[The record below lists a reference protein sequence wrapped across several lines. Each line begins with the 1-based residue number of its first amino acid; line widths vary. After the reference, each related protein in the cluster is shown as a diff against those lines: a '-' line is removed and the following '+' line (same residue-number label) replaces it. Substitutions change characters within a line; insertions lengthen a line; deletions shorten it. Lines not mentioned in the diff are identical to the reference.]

1 MKTVVLTGAG
11 ISAESGLATF
21 RGDDGLWGNEPIEEV
36 ATPEGFHRDPA
47 RVHRFYNDRRKKLGQ
62 VRPND
67 AHHALAAFEA
77 RHQDDFLLITQ
88 NVDDLHERAGS
99 HPHTHARRIAQGALR
114 PVARRLRRWPMTCL
128 PTALA
133 PTCREAGGMR
143 PDVVWF
149 GEMPYGM
156 SRMEAALENCQLFV
170 AIGTSGQVYPAAG
183 FVRLAKRSR
192 ARCVEINLNAS
203 ENESLFDEKLVG
215 KATQAFLNSS
225 PGSDAATRR

>member
-1 MKTVVLTGAG
+1 MSTAFTTT
-11 ISAESGLATF
+11 AERNWGKSGPTT
-21 RGDDGLWGNEPIEEV
+21 RT
-36 ATPEGFHRDPA
+36 TPWQPSR
-47 RVHRFYNDRRKKLGQ
+47 
-62 VRPND
+62 
-67 AHHALAAFEA
+67 A

-99 HPHTHARRIAQGALR
+99 HPHHMHGELLKARCVLCAQTSA
-114 PVARRLRRWPMTCL
+114 VADDLFTDSPC
-128 PTALA
+128 PH
-133 PTCREAGGMR
+133 CREAGGMR

-215 KATQAFLNSS
+215 KATQAVPEFFAGL
-225 PGSDAATRR
+225 

>member
-21 RGDDGLWGNEPIEEV
+21 RGDDGLWDNEPIEEV

-99 HPHTHARRIAQGALR
+99 HPHHMHGELLKARCVLCAQTSA
-114 PVARRLRRWPMTCL
+114 VADDLFTDSPC
-128 PTALA
+128 PH
-133 PTCREAGGMR
+133 CREAGGMR

-183 FVRLAKRSR
+183 FVRLAKHSR

-215 KATQAFLNSS
+215 KATQAVPEFFAGL
-225 PGSDAATRR
+225 